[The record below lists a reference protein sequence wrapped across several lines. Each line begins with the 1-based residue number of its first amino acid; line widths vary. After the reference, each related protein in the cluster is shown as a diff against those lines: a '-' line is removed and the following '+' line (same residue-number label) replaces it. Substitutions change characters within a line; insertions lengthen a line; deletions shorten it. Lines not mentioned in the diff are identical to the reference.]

1 MSERSEHTPCR
12 ASGNGGIGKLER
24 KAEAESGKRKAEAES
39 GKRKAEAESGNDR
52 HYLSAHAHVQTSRL
66 PRAARWKERER

>member
-39 GKRKAEAESGNDR
+39 GNDR

-66 PRAARWKERER
+66 PRGARWKERER